1 MRWWLNSKQGSV
13 KFNEV
18 NSEEDLSYGIES
30 NGTKPRIM
38 SLANIFAWWCHP
50 ITDQVILKHR
60 LEQTKLSLSMIKEIA
75 DCQIYRK
82 IAPDDQLK
90 RLIVL
95 RMVEIVIEID
105 DQALLQRKLKHL
117 PESSQEY
124 LMIKIR
130 LKELAGFMNQ
140 II

>member
-1 MRWWLNSKQGSV
+1 
-13 KFNEV
+13 
-18 NSEEDLSYGIES
+18 
-30 NGTKPRIM
+30 
-38 SLANIFAWWCHP
+38 
-50 ITDQVILKHR
+50 VILKHR